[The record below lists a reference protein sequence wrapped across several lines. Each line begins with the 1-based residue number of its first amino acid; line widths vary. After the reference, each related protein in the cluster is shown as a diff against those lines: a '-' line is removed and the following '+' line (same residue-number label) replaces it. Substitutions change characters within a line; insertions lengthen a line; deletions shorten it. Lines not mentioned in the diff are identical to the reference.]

1 MVSVGDDAPDFTAPL
16 ANGDLGS
23 FTLSEHLDEAP
34 IVLAFFPAAFTG
46 TCTTEMCT
54 FRDRMAKFEDVGA
67 TVYGISI
74 DTPFTLNEFREQNDL
89 SFGLLSDTNRELID
103 SYDVRMDFADLGVHG
118 VAKRSVFVV
127 NGDGEITYA
136 WVSDDPGVEP
146 DYEEV
151 REAAA
156 EASEA

>member
-16 ANGDLGS
+16 ADGDVGS
-23 FTLSEHLDEAP
+23 FTLSEHLEEAP

-54 FRDRMAKFEDVGA
+54 FRDQMANFEDVGA

-74 DTPFTLNEFREQNDL
+74 DTPFTLNEFREQNEL
-89 SFGLLSDTNRELID
+89 NFGLLSDSNREVVD
-103 SYDVRMDFADLGVHG
+103 AYDISMDFADLGVRN
-118 VAKRSVFVV
+118 VAKRAVFVV
-127 NGDGEITYA
+127 DGSGTVTYT

-146 DYEEV
+146 DYDEV
-151 REAAA
+151 AEAADA
-156 EASEA
+156 ASE